1 MTQDFLSS
9 DLGTNAEFS
18 RELEI
23 ISDRKDWKFQSSESL
38 ANSDKIAQKFRTIGT
53 TVDANS

>member
-23 ISDRKDWKFQSSESL
+23 ISDRKDWKIPEFRESRKL
-38 ANSDKIAQKFRTIGT
+38 R
-53 TVDANS
+53 